1 MELSENKSDGYMIIG
16 ISGRLDTTNYQ
27 ILEHRLMKYINENNV
42 RLIIDCSKM
51 DYISS
56 SGLRIFLM
64 ALKRVSQVNGRFLIC
79 SLQDMI
85 KEVFAISGFNSIFEV
100 YPTVAEALAAKPA

>member
-1 MELSENKSDGYMIIG
+1 MELSEQTRDGYMIIG
-16 ISGRLDTTNYQ
+16 INGRLDTTNYQ
-27 ILEHRLMKYINENNV
+27 ILEHRLMKYIDENQI
-42 RLIIDCSKM
+42 RLIIDCTRM

-64 ALKRVSQVNGRFLIC
+64 ALKRVSQAKGRFVIC

-100 YPTVAEALAAKPA
+100 YPTVDEALSVKPA